1 MPRVP
6 VEAAVPISETTP
18 AAEREAILEI
28 AYLTIAADHQVREE
42 EIDALA
48 RIGGRLTNGEPGSA
62 YRDGVGE
69 PAALSGRPLDALLS
83 TFAQRRDR
91 DGAEARLAAAAAVLT
106 RPSLRTLAY
115 RVACALALADL
126 DADDREFEFDL
137 ALIDALQLDQA
148 TADQVSAEVQEAFVT
163 TPDA

>member
-6 VEAAVPISETTP
+6 VEAAVPISEATTP
-18 AAEREAILEI
+18 AEREAILEI
-28 AYLTIAADHQVREE
+28 AYLTIAADHDVRVE

-48 RIGGRLTNGEPGSA
+48 RIAGRLGSDAGGPA
-62 YRDGVGE
+62 YRQGAAE
-69 PAALSGRPLDALLS
+69 PAALAGRALDQLLS

-91 DGAEARLAAAAAVLT
+91 DGAESRLAAAAAGLD
-106 RPSLRTLAY
+106 RPSLRELAY

-137 ALIDALQLDQA
+137 ALIDALVLDQA
-148 TADQVSAEVQEAFVT
+148 TADRISGEVQEALVA
-163 TPDA
+163 PPEA

>member
-6 VEAAVPISETTP
+6 VEAAVPISETTT

-48 RIGGRLTNGEPGSA
+48 RIGGRLTN
-62 YRDGVGE
+62 GE